1 MEVIAVPAGAQGHKV
16 VVDGPEAMLR
26 NTLGG
31 LLACL
36 AKVPL
41 ALGRRGQRVVD
52 RSGLLPL
59 AKLPG
64 QAITCR

>member
-1 MEVIAVPAGAQGHKV
+1 MEVIAVLAGAQGHKV
-16 VVDGPEAMLR
+16 VVDEPEAILR

-41 ALGRRGQRVVD
+41 ALGRRGQRVD
-52 RSGLLPL
+52 RSGLLPW